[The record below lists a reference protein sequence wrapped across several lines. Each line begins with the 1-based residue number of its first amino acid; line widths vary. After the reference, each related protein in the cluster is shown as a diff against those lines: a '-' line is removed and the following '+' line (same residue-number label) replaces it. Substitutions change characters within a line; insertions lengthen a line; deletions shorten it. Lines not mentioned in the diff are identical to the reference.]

1 LSKKNKSMKYEP
13 DDINQTETVF
23 TPNIFLNKSENFF
36 LISGKSVTEN
46 AEEFYEPVFN
56 WFNEYFKNPNIST
69 EIIFFIEY
77 LNSASLLQ
85 IGSLIDI
92 LIKNKNNTNL
102 IVDWLYEKDDELS
115 IEIGKEFQYIYKYKF
130 NFIEVE
136 EKDTEIFIF

>member
-1 LSKKNKSMKYEP
+1 MKYEP

-115 IEIGKEFQYIYKYKF
+115 IEVGKEFQYIYKYKF

>member
-1 LSKKNKSMKYEP
+1 MKYEP

-115 IEIGKEFQYIYKYKF
+115 IEVGKEFQYIYKYKF

-136 EKDTEIFIF
+136 EKNTEIFIF